1 MSDKRGMTLIEI
13 IVALAIFMI
22 LIAMAFPIILQSGLI
37 NVESQRRQNAEA
49 QGVLLAEYLI
59 YNASDYESKNKLID
73 FLTDPDSPRSDFS
86 AFSCAADT
94 CAADIYSLN
103 QAGLAYTITFD
114 TEHRVY
120 ISVKL
125 SKQVYESMV
134 YLSYQGGGG
143 IE

>member
-59 YNASDYESKNKLID
+59 YNASDYESKNELIH
-73 FLTDPDSPRSDFS
+73 FLTTSSLGSDFS
-86 AFSCAADT
+86 AFSCAADI
-94 CAADIYSLN
+94 CSLN

>member
-59 YNASDYESKNKLID
+59 YNASDYDSKNELIN
-73 FLTDPDSPRSDFS
+73 FLTTSSLGSDFS
-86 AFSCAADT
+86 AFSCAADI
-94 CAADIYSLN
+94 CSLN

>member
-59 YNASDYESKNKLID
+59 YNASDYDSKNKLIH
-73 FLTDPDSPRSDFS
+73 FLTTSSLGSDFS
-86 AFSCAADT
+86 AFSCAADI
-94 CAADIYSLN
+94 CSLN

-114 TEHRVY
+114 TEHEHRVY